1 MNKENL
7 STFLEEEIEKNQ
19 KMLLL
24 TEALV
29 RQLSTENLV
38 NPSDA
43 IRKAHLEN
51 IKRKDFIIGSLKQL
65 SQLTEEVRDGR
76 YTV

>member
-7 STFLEEEIEKNQ
+7 IKFLEEEIERNQ

-24 TEALV
+24 TEAIV
-29 RQLSTENLV
+29 RQLSTENLI

-43 IRKAHLEN
+43 IRKSHLEH
-51 IKRKDFIIGSLKQL
+51 IKKKDFILGSLKQL
-65 SQLTEEVRDGR
+65 SQLTEEVRDER
-76 YTV
+76 YKV